1 MENATKLVFTNIWFD
16 QVEITKIELYIQ
28 PHPKHRFF
36 LTLNTTP
43 FEIALRLLRRFNF
56 ARKLLSFA
64 FIIVF
69 FLF

>member
-36 LTLNTTP
+36 
-43 FEIALRLLRRFNF
+43 
-56 ARKLLSFA
+56 
-64 FIIVF
+64 
-69 FLF
+69 